1 MKNINYLLSKDNET
15 KEIVYMEYE
24 KLDGYKITPRTKA
37 LDAINVN
44 KIVFV
49 NPSLSEKIIKKKLE
63 IKLRYLLDKLSDDD
77 TTSGS
82 SIRETLVEA
91 ERLKLNIINKYLK
104 YLGSEY
110 ASLTLKKLELIIN
123 ELRFRL
129 FSLKQREVNY
139 IYPLEEDAFEKK
151 GRGR

>member
-1 MKNINYLLSKDNET
+1 MKNINYLLAKDNET
-15 KEIVYMEYE
+15 KEIVYMEYD
-24 KLDGYKITPRTKA
+24 KINGYKITPKTKA

-49 NPSLSEKIIKKKLE
+49 NPSLTEKLIKKKLE
-63 IKLRYLLDKLSDDD
+63 IKLRYLLENLNNSDD
-77 TTSGS
+77 TSS
-82 SIRETLVEA
+82 SGIRETLVSA
-91 ERLKLNIINKYLK
+91 ERLKLTIINKYLK

-110 ASLTLKKLELIIN
+110 ANLTLKKLELIIN

-129 FSLKQREVNY
+129 FSLKQKEINY
-139 IYPLEEDAFEKK
+139 LYTNEEEPLTQK